1 VDPGIHHIGQHR
13 YGKAIHNCDITLS
26 VDPVGFVVEELTV
39 TEDSIIWAATSLV
52 FNTALTGAM
61 VVKLLSVALYVFVCI

>member
-1 VDPGIHHIGQHR
+1 VDPGIHHIRQYR

-26 VDPVGFVVEELTV
+26 VDPVGFVAEELTV
-39 TEDSIIWAATSLV
+39 SEDSTIWAATSLV

-61 VVKLLSVALYVFVCI
+61 VVKLLSVALSVLVCM